1 MSNNKLD
8 LTSKERY
15 VSNLFY
21 GVPKFSHK
29 NSVTYKVLISVQ
41 KYWFKLILRSIFKFP
56 KVLKT

>member
-29 NSVTYKVLISVQ
+29 NSVTYKVLQ
-41 KYWFKLILRSIFKFP
+41 KYWFKLILRSIFKFS